1 MARPIPRAR
10 RDAYLKRVAALLG
23 GRSFSNAD
31 LRRVAAV
38 AQHEVLGITEPG
50 SWWECRAG
58 PKGATPKGRPLARS
72 GQRPLPDLPPSGNN
86 RS

>member
-1 MARPIPRAR
+1 
-10 RDAYLKRVAALLG
+10 
-23 GRSFSNAD
+23 
-31 LRRVAAV
+31 V

-72 GQRPLPDLPPSGNN
+72 GPRPLPDLPPSGNN
-86 RS
+86 RSRPVRVPPMGQRMLLQMLPGTTKGMDCK